1 MISISINNQWSVSAS
16 TISISMSISNRWS
29 ASASMIS
36 ISINNDCTPRRQ
48 SLRHGYLAE
57 IAHEWLKLKINA
69 RRSWRSWSYCNATTA
84 SRTASSSK
92 NAVMSASMGQYT
104 QILYASRLLLLLWLL
119 LQVRVKRECKKWL
132 GRGDIIEDGTAI
144 PALYTATTTIR
155 VRVNV
160 RGNHRHGFVSYDD
173 GIAIPVPLIKLPPLL
188 LLLRR

>member
-84 SRTASSSK
+84 SRTASSLK
-92 NAVMSASMGQYT
+92 NAVMSAAMGQHT
-104 QILYASRLLLLLWLL
+104 QILYASRLLLLLLLLRLL

-132 GRGDIIEDGTAI
+132 GRGDIIEDGI
-144 PALYTATTTIR
+144 AL
-155 VRVNV
+155 
-160 RGNHRHGFVSYDD
+160 
-173 GIAIPVPLIKLPPLL
+173 PVLILL
-188 LLLRR
+188 LLLLQEYE